1 MATQPVEILRAAMGA
16 VALRFALIARGLD
29 EAGEK
34 EVVSTGAG
42 LLGSPAWT
50 RIMADALGKSVRAS
64 VVPEASSRAA
74 PLCSLSRL
82 YRQPV
87 DRGGRGSLW

>member
-16 VALRFALIARGLD
+16 VALRFPLVARGLD

-34 EVVSTGAG
+34 EVVSTTGG

-50 RIMADALGKSVRAS
+50 RIMADALEKSVRAS
-64 VVPEASSRAA
+64 AIPEASSGAA

-82 YRQPV
+82 I
-87 DRGGRGSLW
+87 